1 MIIGIAIGLAIIAFV
16 FFYITADII
25 LVKTQAYLVGRQ
37 FSIRKDNKNTQLA
50 IGGLIGLVS
59 GILLTNGTDYMTT
72 AGMVFAGLGVGAVEI
87 FHRIITQGKEERRK
101 KECFLLFNAIEIY
114 AQSGYSIPQALAN
127 ARSFA
132 PMLEPAI
139 NKSLAVWPSGSIRA
153 LEVLQNEINLPEGDQ
168 LVSLLLQ
175 INQTGAKNLENVI
188 QAESRQMEE
197 KRKALAKARITQK
210 PVFLMAYRLLPLVV
224 LMGMLAG
231 VLVTRV
237 FSQMNSI
244 L

>member
-1 MIIGIAIGLAIIAFV
+1 MIMGIAVGLAIITFV
-16 FFYITADII
+16 LVYMVTDIAI
-25 LVKTQAYLVGRQ
+25 AKTQVYLVGRQ
-37 FSIRKDNKNTQLA
+37 FSIRKNDKNTQLA
-50 IGGLIGLVS
+50 IGGLVGLVS
-59 GILLTNGTDYMTT
+59 GILLTNGTAYMAT
-72 AGMVFAGLGVGAVEI
+72 AAMIFAGLGVGAVEA
-87 FHRIITQGKEERRK
+87 FYRITTQGKEERRK

-114 AQSGYSIPQALAN
+114 AQSGYSVPQSLSN
-127 ARSFA
+127 ARSFV

-139 NKSLAVWPSGSIRA
+139 NKSLAVWPSGSVQA
-153 LEVLQNEINLPEGDQ
+153 LEVLRDEINLPEGDQ

-175 INQTGAKNLENVI
+175 VNQAGTKNLGNII
-188 QAESRQMEE
+188 QAESKQMEE

-210 PVFLMAYRLLPLVV
+210 PVFLMVYRLLPLIV

-237 FSQMNSI
+237 FNQMNSI